1 SLGFITETLING
13 QQARL
18 KIKGR
23 LTRSSGGNGNAT
35 ATRSSNVNGN
45 EIEYSLPRSRRDR
58 DSKPQNVESSER
70 ITSCNFRSGNEFS
83 FTQVGDDF
91 KLGRWMSLYSFLSHG
106 SESRSHFSTIPDT
119 HGRSMCSSLYES
131 HNPVSTHL
139 LRSTMIA
146 ESVLF
151 SSDKDASEGSTSAV
165 ENNVSYDLMS
175 RINYL
180 RMPGVSVD
188 GKPGICLEPYLLHE
202 KILWWRIL
210 YSTEELAGVS
220 VTFQKSLF
228 HRGACWRLCDR
239 IEFPSKDKIQHAL

>member
-1 SLGFITETLING
+1 MNFCIMFSLLRQLKNNPFY
-13 QQARL
+13 RL
-18 KIKGR
+18 
-23 LTRSSGGNGNAT
+23 LPFVSS
-35 ATRSSNVNGN
+35 
-45 EIEYSLPRSRRDR
+45 
-58 DSKPQNVESSER
+58 
-70 ITSCNFRSGNEFS
+70 FRSGNEFS

-91 KLGRWMSLYSFLSHG
+91 KLGRWMSLYSFLSHV
-106 SESRSHFSTIPDT
+106 PDT

-165 ENNVSYDLMS
+165 EN
-175 RINYL
+175 
-180 RMPGVSVD
+180 
-188 GKPGICLEPYLLHE
+188 K
-202 KILWWRIL
+202 
-210 YSTEELAGVS
+210 ELAGVS